1 MDPGPR
7 DWQTGARNKGRNDMR
22 RKKAA
27 LFFDYP
33 LEDGVVFDDA
43 ARARLADLT
52 DLYPHVVNAEN
63 FADHAPALAD
73 LEVIFASWGMIN
85 LSDEQLAS
93 LPQLEAVFYAAGNV
107 KAFAQQLVDHDI
119 TLVSAWAINAI
130 PVAEMCLAQIL
141 LSLRGYFQS
150 VHRYREQHDTAAA
163 KRFTRPG
170 VNGETVGLIGMGHI
184 GTRLRQLLRD
194 YPLEV
199 IVHDPMLTAERAAEL
214 DVERVDLATLFSR
227 SFIVSNHIPDLPS
240 TRGTLGTAHFAA
252 MRDGATFINT
262 GRGAQVVED
271 ELIAVLRD
279 RPDLTALLDV
289 TWPEPPADD
298 SALWTLPNVLIS
310 PHIGGTIGNEVTR
323 LAACAIDEFEA
334 WNAGRPLR
342 YQVTAEVLRTMG

>member
-1 MDPGPR
+1 
-7 DWQTGARNKGRNDMR
+7 MR
-22 RKKAA
+22 KRKAA
-27 LFFDYP
+27 LFHDYP
-33 LEDGVVFDDA
+33 LADGEVFDGGS
-43 ARARLADLT
+43 RERLAELT
-52 DLYPHVVNAEN
+52 DLYPHVINAEN
-63 FADHAPALAD
+63 FGVHAPDLAD

-85 LSDEQLAS
+85 FTDEQLAG
-93 LPQLEAVFYAAGNV
+93 LPKLRAVFYAAGNV

-119 TLVSAWAINAI
+119 VLVSAWAINAI

-141 LSLRGYFQS
+141 LSLRGYFQA
-150 VHRYREQHDTAAA
+150 VHRYRELHDTAAA

-170 VNGETVGLIGMGHI
+170 VNGETIGLIGMGHI
-184 GTRLRQLLRD
+184 GTRLRHLLRD

-199 IVHDPMLTAERAAEL
+199 IVHDPMLTADRAAEL

-240 TRGTLGTAHFAA
+240 TRAALGAALFAS
-252 MRDGATFINT
+252 MREGATFINT

-271 ELIAVLRD
+271 ELIAVLKD
-279 RPDLTALLDV
+279 RADLTALLDV

-323 LAACAIDEFEA
+323 LAACAIEEFEA